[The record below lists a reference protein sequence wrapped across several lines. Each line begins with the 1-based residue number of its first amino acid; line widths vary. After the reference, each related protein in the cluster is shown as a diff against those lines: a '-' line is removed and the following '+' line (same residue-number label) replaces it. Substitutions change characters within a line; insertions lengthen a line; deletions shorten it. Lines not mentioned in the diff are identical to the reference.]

1 MDLTEESAGWL
12 LLLTGS
18 VTMALLAWPIVKFW
32 EKSLGDEKKKELL
45 KKGLQSSIAK
55 GKMQLESQKK
65 KTEKF
70 TGERGVKRFGDNSSD
85 AAASPS
91 PSASPSASPKFS
103 LNGPKTT
110 LPSSSNKGGRATAT
124 VTLLALV
131 GLLALVAPVIASAAS
146 ADFEVS
152 YYDLL
157 EVAVNA
163 EGAALKKA

>member
-18 VTMALLAWPIVKFW
+18 VTMALLAWPVVKFW

-55 GKMQLESQKK
+55 GKMSLESQKK

-70 TGERGVKRFGDNSSD
+70 TGERVAKRFDNGTE
-85 AAASPS
+85 ASPS
-91 PSASPSASPKFS
+91 PTASASPSASPKFS

-110 LPSSSNKGGRATAT
+110 LPASTSSNKAKSGRAAAA
-124 VTLLALV
+124 VTILALV
-131 GLLALVAPVIASAAS
+131 GLLALVAPVLAS
-146 ADFEVS
+146 EVS
-152 YYDLL
+152 YYDIL
-157 EVAVNA
+157 EVAAGA